1 MNNYSVFSAI
11 FPLLVS
17 FTSFNTHLFSSDCIY
32 VLFCLVLTAL
42 LISAGANVQ
51 ADDKTNWKA
60 KKKKKKVNNVRIS
73 GGEKLHLFIFCS
85 VWKFRRLKVKYVSMH
100 IKKPMKDVKLYWNTI
115 ERNSNMSNKVVAS
128 FQSLEIWEQT
138 VSWSVLKE
146 FFIWLIWWYI
156 FFVLPEAPKLSSPAV
171 LLLLLPTTHN
181 NGSDDQYLFYVVP
194 MLNVAALNV
203 HFWTHCTQ

>member
-128 FQSLEIWEQT
+128 FQSLEIWDQT
-138 VSWSVLKE
+138 VSWSVLKV

-156 FFVLPEAPKLSSPAV
+156 YF
-171 LLLLLPTTHN
+171 
-181 NGSDDQYLFYVVP
+181 LFYLRRQNFP
-194 MLNVAALNV
+194 PLLFCCCCCPQHTTMALMINICSV
-203 HFWTHCTQ
+203 LFQCWTWLH